1 MAKIVTERNEILGLS
16 GSQDRETEGEL
27 MFVRNKHREA
37 KSERFYASDMSDK
50 QRLWREI
57 RLREIQKHETA
68 DSADSE
74 AKKDDH

>member
-1 MAKIVTERNEILGLS
+1 
-16 GSQDRETEGEL
+16 

-57 RLREIQKHETA
+57 RLREIQKHETTDA
-68 DSADSE
+68 SDSDT
-74 AKKDDH
+74 KKDDH